1 MKYKASAKLI
11 TQDGKTIV
19 LRFHSLTFTQAKAFQ
34 KTFDQ
39 FDHVY
44 SDAKLVFHGWSEVGL
59 KDFIDAEKEV
69 EVIKKDEDFLS

>member
-19 LRFHSLTFTQAKAFQ
+19 LRFHSLTFAQAKAFQ

-39 FDHVY
+39 FDHIY
-44 SDAKLVFHGWSEVGL
+44 SDADLVFHGWSEVKL
-59 KDFIDAEKEV
+59 KDVIDAEEEGLV
-69 EVIKKDEDFLS
+69 

>member
-1 MKYKASAKLI
+1 MTTKYKASAKLI

-19 LRFHSLTFTQAKAFQ
+19 LRFHSLTFAQAKAFQ

-44 SDAKLVFHGWSEVGL
+44 SDADLVFHGWSAVGT
-59 KDFIDAEKEV
+59 KDAIDAEKEGLV
-69 EVIKKDEDFLS
+69 